1 MSSLRFKAL
10 EMLSFKDFRKDN
22 AVTVPA
28 KLSELFCQNVFS
40 EETMREYLTK
50 EAFTSIQNAIKRGS
64 KIQRD
69 VADQIAVA
77 MKDWA
82 LSKGVTHYT
91 HWFQPLTGS
100 TAEKHDSFFTPF
112 ESDRAIERFSGGML
126 IQQEPDASSF
136 PNGGIRNTFEA
147 RGYTAWDPTSPA
159 FIMGTTL
166 CIPSIFI
173 SYTGETLDYKAP
185 LLRAL
190 HAVDEAATD
199 ICKSYF
205 DKNVTK
211 VSPTLG
217 WEQEYFL
224 VDSALYQSRPD
235 LVITGKT
242 LLGHSPAKGQQ
253 LDDHYF
259 GSIPTRVMNFMKE
272 LEIECMKLGIPV
284 TTRHNEVA
292 PNQFELAPMF
302 EEVNVAVDHNS
313 LLMDIMARVAHKHHF
328 HILFHEKPFAGVNG
342 SGKHNN
348 WSLATDTGENL
359 LMPGKNPK
367 KNLQFLT
374 FFVNTLKAVHDY
386 ADLLRASIASA
397 SNDHRLGANEA
408 PPAIISAFIGTQLYG
423 VLEELEKVTDGKLS
437 PEEKTELKLNVVGKI
452 PEILLDN
459 TDRNRTS
466 PFAFTGNKFEIRAV
480 GSSANCAEVMTVMN
494 SIVAKQL
501 QSFKIEVEKLITEDG
516 LKKDEAIFNIL
527 REYIKVS
534 KNIMFEGDGYSDE
547 WADEAAKRG
556 LNNLKTTPEA
566 LKKELDQKFVDLYE
580 GLGIYTHREI
590 EARNEI
596 KLEKYSTVI
605 AIEGTVLADIA
616 RNHISP
622 CALKYQ
628 NRLIENVKGIKE
640 IFGDKEFKDLAK
652 EQMNMIGEISQ
663 HVSII
668 KVEADALL
676 AAIKNAKSIEDP
688 QESAEQFCTDVKPRF
703 EKIRNSSDALEMV
716 VDDELWPMTKYRELL
731 FTR

>member
-1 MSSLRFKAL
+1 
-10 EMLSFKDFRKDN
+10 MLSFTDFRKDN

-50 EAFTSIQNAIKRGS
+50 EAFTSIQNAIKRGT

-211 VSPTLG
+211 VIPTLG

-408 PPAIISAFIGTQLYG
+408 PPAIISAFIGTQLFG

-501 QSFKIEVEKLITEDG
+501 QSFKIEVDKLITEDG

-534 KNIMFEGDGYSDE
+534 KNIMFEGDGYSEE
-547 WADEAAKRG
+547 WAEEAAKRG

-566 LKKELDQKFVDLYE
+566 LTKELDQKFIDLYE
-580 GLGIYTHREI
+580 ELGIYTHREI

-616 RNHISP
+616 RNHIIP

-652 EQMNMIGEISQ
+652 EQMNMIAEISQ

-676 AAIKNAKSIEDP
+676 AAIKNAKSVEDP
-688 QESAEQFCTDVKPRF
+688 QASATQFCNDVKPRF
-703 EKIRNSSDALEMV
+703 EKIRDSSDALEMV